1 MSFLFGKKSKSAGGS
16 GGGSRDLDSRAGNHA
31 AGTQPAAGDKHK
43 SIANGS
49 STTGDVAMRAPP
61 PIRDG
66 TDSRKQSMDTSV
78 CVALETAPEEY

>member
-16 GGGSRDLDSRAGNHA
+16 GGGSRDLDSRTGNHA
-31 AGTQPAAGDKHK
+31 TATQPAAGDKHK

-66 TDSRKQSMDTSV
+66 SDSRKQSMDTTV
-78 CVALETAPEEY
+78 CTAPSIAPQED